1 MEDLEDCRLYRGAGM
16 KRWVIT
22 GTAARTAICRW
33 IMEAPDGWIVTLKA
47 AVRNLE
53 QNAKM
58 WAMLHDIEQQCEW
71 HGIKLADEEWKDLFS
86 AGLVKSK
93 VVPNLDGTGFVILG
107 QRTSQM
113 TKSQMSDLIELIY
126 AFGAERNVVWSEQS
140 TKPKESHAN

>member
-1 MEDLEDCRLYRGAGM
+1 M
-16 KRWVIT
+16 
-22 GTAARTAICRW
+22 
-33 IMEAPDGWIVTLKA
+33 
-47 AVRNLE
+47 RNLE

-126 AFGAERNVVWSEQS
+126 AFGAERNVVWSEQYA
-140 TKPKESHAN
+140 KPKESHAN

>member
-1 MEDLEDCRLYRGAGM
+1 M

-22 GTAARTAICRW
+22 GMAARTAICRW

-126 AFGAERNVVWSEQS
+126 AFGAERSVVWSEQS

>member
-22 GTAARTAICRW
+22 GMAARTAICRC
-33 IMEAPDGWIVTLKA
+33 IMVAPDGWMVTLKA

-126 AFGAERNVVWSEQS
+126 AFGAERSVVWSEQS
-140 TKPKESHAN
+140 AKPKESHAN

>member
-1 MEDLEDCRLYRGAGM
+1 M

-22 GTAARTAICRW
+22 GMAARTAICRW

-93 VVPNLDGTGFVILG
+93 VVPNLDGTAFVILG

-126 AFGAERNVVWSEQS
+126 AFGAERSVVWSEQS
-140 TKPKESHAN
+140 AKPKESHAN

>member
-1 MEDLEDCRLYRGAGM
+1 MRPLI
-16 KRWVIT
+16 IT
-22 GTAARTAICRW
+22 GEVARKAICRYVLA
-33 IMEAPDGWIVTLKA
+33 APDGYIVTIKEQT
-47 AVRNLE
+47 RNLE

-86 AGLVKSK
+86 AGLAKSK

-107 QRTSQM
+107 QRTSHM

-126 AFGAERNVVWSEQS
+126 AFGAERSVVWSEQS
-140 TKPKESHAN
+140 AKPKESHAN

>member
-1 MEDLEDCRLYRGAGM
+1 M
-16 KRWVIT
+16 
-22 GTAARTAICRW
+22 AARTAICRW

-126 AFGAERNVVWSEQS
+126 AFGAERSVVWSEQS
-140 TKPKESHAN
+140 AKPKESHAN